1 MAENASAEIY
11 RQTILGDILCDVLES
26 FVENG
31 KLNEAMAETIMKQF
45 DMVTH
50 LGYVTIYQD
59 SMIIEWCMHAFFHQS
74 FLEALHTNDMK
85 ATINADLKTYK
96 FFDNVSANL
105 MVQMMPPAHDA
116 SAHR

>member
-11 RQTILGDILCDVLES
+11 RQTMLGDALCDVLES

-45 DMVTH
+45 DMVIH
-50 LGYVTIYQD
+50 SSCFFPSAWLMHHAYD
-59 SMIIEWCMHAFFHQS
+59 PWCMHSFQS
-74 FLEALHTNDMK
+74 FLEALHTNETK

-96 FFDNVSANL
+96 FFDNVST
-105 MVQMMPPAHDA
+105 
-116 SAHR
+116 